1 MLATAAVAV
10 NDEMA
15 MDPLIR
21 QSEANSVISNL
32 TGLSDKQRDIDAE
45 LRVQEDQIRALLDKL
60 NIVQGAPQSN
70 PFGSQTV
77 NMSAANVED
86 DPQIMKVS
94 DLAISEE
101 REEPMRV
108 SLLDETI
115 VVKHINESAITKD
128 QESVSLVN
136 DSYLIED

>member
-45 LRVQEDQIRALLDKL
+45 LRAQEDQIRALLDKL
-60 NIVQGAPQSN
+60 NIV
-70 PFGSQTV
+70 
-77 NMSAANVED
+77 
-86 DPQIMKVS
+86 
-94 DLAISEE
+94 
-101 REEPMRV
+101 
-108 SLLDETI
+108 
-115 VVKHINESAITKD
+115 
-128 QESVSLVN
+128 
-136 DSYLIED
+136 